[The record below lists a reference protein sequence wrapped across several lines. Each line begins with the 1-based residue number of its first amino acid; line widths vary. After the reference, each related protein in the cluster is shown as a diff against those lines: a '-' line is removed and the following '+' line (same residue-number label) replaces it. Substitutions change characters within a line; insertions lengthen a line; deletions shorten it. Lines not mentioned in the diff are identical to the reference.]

1 MSHSN
6 QPEYFT
12 INSICPHDGSV
23 TCVGIFEDMD
33 AVSYRLKRMYTTCG
47 DEYRIECFHLST
59 AESEAVAYN
68 EQVVSRTEYKRK
80 EAEKEAKLKE
90 YYEWKGQISDDL
102 GKFESTLTKEDLS
115 LPNIKAAYKTVG
127 ISS

>member
-1 MSHSN
+1 MSHPN

-12 INSICPHDGSV
+12 INSVCPHDGSTV
-23 TCVGIFEDMD
+23 CLGIFEDMD

-47 DEYRIECFHLST
+47 DEYRVECHHLSK
-59 AESEAVAYN
+59 AEDEAKAYN
-68 EQVVSRTEYKRK
+68 EQVVSRTKYKK
-80 EAEKEAKLKE
+80 DEAEKERKLKE
-90 YYEWKGQISDDL
+90 YDEWKGQISDDL

-127 ISS
+127 IS